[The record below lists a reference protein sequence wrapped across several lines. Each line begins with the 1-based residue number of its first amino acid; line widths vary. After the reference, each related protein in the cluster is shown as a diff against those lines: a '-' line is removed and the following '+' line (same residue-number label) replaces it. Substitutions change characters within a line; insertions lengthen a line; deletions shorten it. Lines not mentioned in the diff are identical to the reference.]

1 MSVSA
6 AMSLDPII
14 PQRVWERVAPGRR
27 RNAASALR
35 LTAGGARCTVA
46 AGSGMHFFAT
56 RQRLMRTEIV
66 TAAMMGTVI
75 LTASALAV
83 PAKPSVVFMGVTSE
97 RPINGYKAT
106 VRFAAP
112 AGRRVLRN
120 FVFETLGC
128 FGSGAFPVGVDPY
141 FESPWRV
148 KAIPVNKKGVY
159 SAKVTATSPAADS
172 GTLTATIKGSFRGA
186 RKAIGKITFSQEQGG
201 AECGPQTIKFTAVV
215 STS

>member
-1 MSVSA
+1 M
-6 AMSLDPII
+6 
-14 PQRVWERVAPGRR
+14 
-27 RNAASALR
+27 
-35 LTAGGARCTVA
+35 
-46 AGSGMHFFAT
+46 
-56 RQRLMRTEIV
+56 RQRLMRTGIV
-66 TAAMMGTVI
+66 TATMVGTVI
-75 LTASALAV
+75 LAASALAV
-83 PAKPSVVFMGVTSE
+83 PTKPSVFMGVTSE

-159 SAKVTATSPAADS
+159 SAKVTATSPAADA
-172 GTLTATIKGSFRGA
+172 GTLTATIKGSFRGT

-201 AECGPQTIKFTAVV
+201 AECGPQTVKFTAAV
-215 STS
+215 SPS